1 MNFSQFY
8 SESYG
13 YPVFQSSP
21 NEPDTNSSHFTFDIS
36 PLQNFDWNIPEYTVS
51 HQSEYHQ
58 LQPIELSPTDLTFQ
72 LQPAPIQHRH
82 HSYSS
87 SYDETPPSYSELIP
101 SYSDSSSLDHF
112 RSLDYTPPQLPNTY
126 SAETQLYPAPAQP
139 QQSQQYPESTQDV
152 FDLIVENS
160 VLVTANDLLSQQQ
173 FSQVLH
179 LLSSSSYPH
188 RLHQDLQNLWLNTV
202 YQQASHK
209 RNGKHLNAVDRY
221 RLRKR
226 FPFPPTISNGDETF
240 HLYKKSVRELLAHF
254 FETNPYPSPAE
265 KRTLAKQCELSYQ
278 QIGNFFKNKRGRNKP
293 TEQKLKRRSSP
304 HPKDELK
311 SLLEKLD
318 M

>member
-1 MNFSQFY
+1 MNFSQCY

-21 NEPDTNSSHFTFDIS
+21 NESDTTSSHFTFDTS
-36 PLQNFDWNIPEYTVS
+36 PPQNFDWNIPEYTVS
-51 HQSEYHQ
+51 HQYENHS
-58 LQPIELSPTDLTFQ
+58 LQPIELSSVDLSFQ
-72 LQPAPIQHRH
+72 LRPAPIQH

-87 SYDETPPSYSELIP
+87 SYDETPPSYSELTP
-101 SYSDSSSLDHF
+101 PYSDSSSLDYILPNPELLN
-112 RSLDYTPPQLPNTY
+112 SYSVETAYPPQ
-126 SAETQLYPAPAQP
+126 YPAPAQP
-139 QQSQQYPESTQDV
+139 QDV

-160 VLVTANDLLSQQQ
+160 VFVTANDLLFQQQ

-179 LLSSSSYPH
+179 LLSSSTYPH

-202 YQQASHK
+202 YQQATHK

-226 FPFPPTISNGDETF
+226 FPFPLTISNGDDTV

-254 FETNPYPSPAE
+254 FETNQYPNPTE
-265 KRTLAKQCELSYQ
+265 KRSLAKKCELSYE
-278 QIGNFFKNKRGRNKP
+278 QIGNYFKNKRGRNKT
-293 TEQKLKRRSSP
+293 TEQKVKRRGSP
-304 HPKDELK
+304 YPKDEFK
-311 SLLEKLD
+311 SLLDKLD